1 MTKEEKKGIKIL
13 ETTTTKRGNCYKVRL
28 LWKENN
34 PILNYNKGMAVHRF
48 HLTERKFT
56 KNNKFVIKYKD
67 TINEQISKGYARRL
81 SQEEANPTS
90 LITNYVPHHGIQNPN
105 KPGKL
110 RVGFDA
116 ATYFNNS
123 CLNNDHLLT
132 GPDLLN
138 NLVGILFRFREGK
151 YAALSN
157 IEQMFYQI
165 NVRPEDQDALR
176 FLW

>member
-1 MTKEEKKGIKIL
+1 
-13 ETTTTKRGNCYKVRL
+13 
-28 LWKENN
+28 
-34 PILNYNKGMAVHRF
+34 MAVHRF
-48 HLTERKFT
+48 HLTEKKFT
-56 KNNKFVIKYKD
+56 KNNEFVIKYKD
-67 TINEQISKGYARRL
+67 TINEYISKGYARRL
-81 SQEEANPTS
+81 SQEEANRTS
-90 LITNYVPHHGIQNPN
+90 LITNYVPCHGIQNPN

-110 RVGFDA
+110 RVRFDT

-123 CLNNDHLLT
+123 CLNDHLLT

-165 NVRPEDQDALR
+165 NVRLEDQDALR